1 MNVMIEFDAVH
12 KAFGKKLVLDGVSF
26 TIERGEVFFIIGTS
40 GAGKSV
46 LLKQVIGLLRPDA
59 GKVIVDGVDV
69 TALAEREFAPV
80 RKKCAMV
87 FQHSTLFDSMTCAEN
102 VALPLAKHKR
112 LGPIEALREAGAL
125 LAEVG
130 VAEFGARM
138 PSELGDGLQKQV
150 AVARAL
156 SLSPDYVL
164 FDEPT
169 TSLDPVSGRRI
180 DRLIRTL
187 SEKRGVTCVVV
198 SHDLRSI
205 FTIADRIAMLYKG
218 RVRILG
224 TPDELRASSDPIVRQ
239 FVEGRSE
246 GPLET

>member
-1 MNVMIEFDAVH
+1 MIEFVTVH
-12 KAFGKKLVLDGVSF
+12 KAFGKKRVLDGVSF
-26 TIERGEVFFIIGTS
+26 DIRNGEVFFIIGTS

-46 LLKQVIGLLRPDA
+46 LLKHVIGLLQPDA
-59 GKVIVDGVDV
+59 GQVKVDGVDV
-69 TALAEREFAPV
+69 TQLGERQLGPV

-87 FQHSTLFDSMTCAEN
+87 FQHSTLFDSMSCAEN
-102 VALPLAKHKR
+102 VALPLAKHGN
-112 LGPIEALREAGAL
+112 LTQEAALERAREL
-125 LAEVG
+125 LEEVG
-130 VAEFGARM
+130 VAEFGSRM
-138 PSELGDGLQKQV
+138 PSDLGDGLKKQV

-156 SLSPDYVL
+156 ALSPDYIL

-180 DRLIRTL
+180 DRLIRKL
-187 SEKRGVTCVVV
+187 SDSRGVTCIVV

-218 RVRILG
+218 QVRILG
-224 TPDELRASSDPIVRQ
+224 TPEELRVAADPIVRQ

>member
-1 MNVMIEFDAVH
+1 MIEFDAVQ
-12 KAFGKKLVLDGVSF
+12 KTFGERRVLDAVSF
-26 TIERGEVFFIIGTS
+26 SIRRGEVFFIIGTS

-46 LLKQVIGLLRPDA
+46 LLKHVIGLLQPD
-59 GKVIVDGVDV
+59 GGRVLVDGVDV
-69 TALAEREFAPV
+69 TQLGERQLGPI

-102 VALPLAKHKR
+102 VALPLQKHER
-112 LGPIEALREAGAL
+112 LTPRAALEKAYAL

-130 VAEFGARM
+130 VSEFGSRA

-156 SLSPDYVL
+156 ALSPDFIL

-169 TSLDPVSGRRI
+169 TSVDPVSGRRL
-180 DRLIRTL
+180 DRLIQKLAR
-187 SEKRGVTCVVV
+187 ERGVTCVVV

-224 TPDELRASSDPIVRQ
+224 TPDELRASPDPVVRQ

>member
-1 MNVMIEFDAVH
+1 MIEFDAVQ
-12 KAFGKKLVLDGVSF
+12 KTFGERRVLDRVSF
-26 TIERGEVFFIIGTS
+26 TIQRGEVFFIIGTS

-46 LLKQVIGLLRPDA
+46 LLKHVIGLLAPD
-59 GKVIVDGVDV
+59 GGRVLVDGVDV
-69 TALAEREFAPV
+69 TTLGERQLAPI

-102 VALPLAKHKR
+102 VALPLQKHER
-112 LGPIEALREAGAL
+112 LTPRAALEKAHAL

-130 VAEFGARM
+130 VAEFGARA

-156 SLSPDYVL
+156 ALAPDFIL

-169 TSLDPVSGRRI
+169 TSVDPVSGRRL
-180 DRLIRTL
+180 DRLIQKLAR
-187 SEKRGVTCVVV
+187 ERGVTCVVV

-224 TPDELRASSDPIVRQ
+224 TPAELRAAEDPVVQQ

>member
-1 MNVMIEFDAVH
+1 MIEFRGVK
-12 KAFGKKLVLDGVSF
+12 KAFGERRVLDGVSF
-26 TIERGEVFFIIGTS
+26 EIRRGEVFFIIGTS

-46 LLKQVIGLLRPDA
+46 LLKHVIGLLQPDA
-59 GKVIVDGVDV
+59 GQVLVDGVDV
-69 TALAEREFAPV
+69 TKLGERQLGPI

-87 FQHSTLFDSMTCAEN
+87 FQHSTLFDSMTCTEN
-102 VALPLAKHKR
+102 VALPIAKHER
-112 LGPIEALREAGAL
+112 VAPEVAQSRAEAL

-130 VAEFGARM
+130 VAAFGPRL

-156 SLSPDYVL
+156 SLRPDFIL

-169 TSLDPVSGRRI
+169 TSVDPVSGRRL
-180 DRLIRTL
+180 DRLIQNLAR
-187 SEKRGVTCVVV
+187 ERGVACVVV

-224 TPDELRASSDPIVRQ
+224 TPDELRASEDPVVRQ

>member
-1 MNVMIEFDAVH
+1 MIEFRTVH
-12 KAFGKKLVLDGVSF
+12 KAFGKKRVLDGVSF
-26 TIERGEVFFIIGTS
+26 DIRKGEVFFIIGTS

-46 LLKQVIGLLRPDA
+46 LLKHVIGLLQPDA
-59 GKVIVDGVDV
+59 GQVMVDGVDV
-69 TALAEREFAPV
+69 TQLAERQLGPV

-102 VALPLAKHKR
+102 VALPLAKHGN
-112 LGPIEALREAGAL
+112 LNPEAALERAREL
-125 LAEVG
+125 LEEVG
-130 VAEFGARM
+130 VAEFGGRM
-138 PSELGDGLQKQV
+138 PSDLGDGLKKQV

-156 SLSPDYVL
+156 ALSPDYVL

-180 DRLIRTL
+180 DRLIRKL
-187 SEKRGVTCVVV
+187 SDSRGVTCIVV

-218 RVRILG
+218 QVRILG
-224 TPDELRASSDPIVRQ
+224 TPDELRAAADPIVRQ